1 MATVIVDGVY
11 MGHSIKQ
18 TEYDGKKNVALYI
31 DIYQADSSNQNKMV
45 QLKSDDVSLYDS
57 LEKDFSMGMP
67 VRAYALVNAYKNT
80 AYFKLIN
87 LETK

>member
-67 VRAYALVNAYKNT
+67 IRAYALVTAYKNT
-80 AYFKLIN
+80 AYFKLLN

>member
-18 TEYDGKKNVALYI
+18 SEYDGKKNIALYI
-31 DIYQADSSNQNKMV
+31 DLYQPDSMNQNNLIR
-45 QLKSDDVSLYDS
+45 LKSDDINLSDVLNKEYT
-57 LEKDFSMGMP
+57 MGMP

-80 AYFKLIN
+80 VYFKLIK